1 MDEKKTVLSIEHL
14 SVSFSRYQRGFKRTE
29 LNAIRD
35 LSLTVREGEMV
46 AVVGAS
52 GSGKS
57 LLAHAVLGI
66 LPYNASWSGAMTYCG
81 EALTKRRME
90 ELRGNEIV
98 LVPQSVSYL
107 DPLMRVGEQIRGGR
121 KDQESRKKSLSVL
134 KRYGLDEKTERLFP
148 FQLSGGMTRR
158 ILISTAVME
167 TPRLVIADEP
177 TPGLHITAARRVLS
191 HFREIADAGA
201 GVLLIT
207 HDLELALD
215 AADRI
220 VVFYAGTNLEEAASA
235 DFAQERTLRHPY
247 SRALYQAM
255 PGHGFSSVPGTQPF
269 AGELPEGC
277 PYGPRCPWAREQCRG
292 EVAYRELC
300 GGKVRCVRAEA
311 LMGEECA
318 VRADGVAR
326 EAGAACMEC
335 DVQADGVVREA
346 GAAHMECDV
355 RGDGAVRPGTEQIAE
370 DER

>member
-1 MDEKKTVLSIEHL
+1 MEEKRNVLSIEHL
-14 SVSFSRYQRGFKRTE
+14 SISFSRYERRFRRTN

-35 LSLTVREGEMV
+35 LSLTVGEGEMV

-66 LPYNASWSGAMTYCG
+66 LPYNASWSGTMNYRG
-81 EALTKRRME
+81 EILTEKRMKA
-90 ELRGNEIV
+90 LRGKEIV

-107 DPLMRVGEQIRGGR
+107 DPLMRVGEQVRNGKQDR
-121 KDQESRKKSLSVL
+121 ESRKKSLAVL
-134 KRYGLDEKTERLFP
+134 GRYGLDEKTERLFP

-191 HFREIADAGA
+191 HFREIADQGA

-215 AADRI
+215 TADRI
-220 VVFYAGTNLEEAASA
+220 VVFYAGTNLEEADSR
-235 DFAQERTLRHPY
+235 DFAREQTLRHPY
-247 SRALYQAM
+247 SRALFRAM
-255 PGHGFSSVPGTQPF
+255 PEHGFSAAPGAQPF

-277 PYGPRCPWAREQCRG
+277 PYGPRCPWAQEVCRG
-292 EVAYRELC
+292 EVPYRELR
-300 GGKVRCVRAEA
+300 GGMVRCARAEW
-311 LMGEECA
+311 LMEQDDLAERPG
-318 VRADGVAR
+318 
-326 EAGAACMEC
+326 GAA
-335 DVQADGVVREA
+335 A
-346 GAAHMECDV
+346 
-355 RGDGAVRPGTEQIAE
+355 GDGGGREMRDGT
-370 DER
+370 